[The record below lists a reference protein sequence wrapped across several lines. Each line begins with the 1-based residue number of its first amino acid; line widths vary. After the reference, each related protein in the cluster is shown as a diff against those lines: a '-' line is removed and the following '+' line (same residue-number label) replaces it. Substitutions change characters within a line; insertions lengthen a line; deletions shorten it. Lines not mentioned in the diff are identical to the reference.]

1 MTSWKSEKDVKSL
14 AQKVWRH
21 AEGQRPMNI
30 FVHYPVGKKYTPFY
44 NGIWLC
50 ILQTNFQ
57 LCLNQYSTFWRKI
70 NLKGKNFPL
79 LFVVGTLL
87 EIIVNSFKNKKDK
100 IYLSIPLGIHV
111 MDSSTTGCLLS
122 RLETICCLRQLL
134 IYSFYKRNLKYEMF
148 CVMW

>member
-1 MTSWKSEKDVKSL
+1 MKKSYL
-14 AQKVWRH
+14 I
-21 AEGQRPMNI
+21 G
-30 FVHYPVGKKYTPFY
+30 Y
-44 NGIWLC
+44 N
-50 ILQTNFQ
+50 
-57 LCLNQYSTFWRKI
+57 
-70 NLKGKNFPL
+70 NLL
-79 LFVVGTLL
+79 LFAVGSLL

-100 IYLSIPLGIHV
+100 LYLSIPLGFHV